1 MVNFPRRYGELP
13 FYLENPC
20 YNDVEFCGI
29 PRSFPGKHRE
39 IGCVTMTNKKLALL
53 LSGLMLLSACG
64 APQQS
69 SAGQSAPTAAEAASS
84 AEKESAAVNAVSAQI
99 TLSDD
104 GVKLSGSGVKADDAA
119 VTITK
124 SGSYEIT
131 GTLSDGQIIVDA
143 DKNADITLILSG
155 ASISC
160 STSAPIYVKE
170 AASVNIYAASGTENY
185 VSDSDGY
192 VLEEGEDE
200 PDAAIFSKADL
211 SFSGDGKLTVEG
223 NYDMAIHSK
232 DSLFFYDSGTYEVLS
247 AGDGIKG
254 KDSVLISGAAITL
267 SITAGEDGIQSSN
280 STDASLGTV
289 TIEYGT
295 VSITAGKHGIKSETA
310 LSILGGNLTI
320 DAQEDGLHAGTSVT
334 LGREDSSTA
343 PTLDITAQCD
353 GIQSGTDFALL
364 SGSISAVTGG
374 GAANA
379 PEHVEEF
386 GFPGWFDTQEDSSE
400 ETSSSAK
407 GLKSGGDMTI
417 SGDSV
422 TLDCMDDGLHCTG
435 KLTIS
440 DEAKLT
446 IASGDDGIHSDDTLD
461 ISGGTIDITQ
471 SYEGLEAVFITIS
484 GGDITLAAS
493 DDGLNA
499 AGGSS
504 ADTDFEFMGPPG
516 GEGTAETLEDAS
528 YYILITGGTLN
539 VDAGGDGLDSNG
551 AFFMQGGT
559 VIVSGPEDSM
569 NGALDYTTTGQIT
582 GGTLIACGASGMA
595 QNLDSSSTQCS
606 LLYNL
611 GETVQGGT
619 TVALTDASGTV
630 LFEAEMAKS
639 FSSIVI
645 STPDMQVGETYTL
658 TCGDMSV
665 DAELTDTITALGSGG
680 FGGFGGGFGGGPGGP
695 PPVF

>member
-20 YNDVEFCGI
+20 YNDVKFCGI
-29 PRSFPGKHRE
+29 PRSFPGERRK

-69 SAGQSAPTAAEAASS
+69 SAAEAAPTAAEAASS
-84 AEKESAAVNAVSAQI
+84 AETESAAVNAVSAQI

-119 VTITK
+119 VTISK

-143 DKNADITLILSG
+143 DKYADITLILSG

-170 AASVNIYAASGTENY
+170 AASVNIYAVSGTENY

-310 LSILGGNLTI
+310 LSILDGSLTI

-334 LGREDSSTA
+334 LGREDGSAA

-353 GIQSGTDFALL
+353 GIQSGTDLALL

-379 PEHVEEF
+379 PEHVEGF

-417 SGDSV
+417 SGGGV

-435 KLTIS
+435 K
-440 DEAKLT
+440 
-446 IASGDDGIHSDDTLD
+446 
-461 ISGGTIDITQ
+461 
-471 SYEGLEAVFITIS
+471 
-484 GGDITLAAS
+484 
-493 DDGLNA
+493 
-499 AGGSS
+499 
-504 ADTDFEFMGPPG
+504 
-516 GEGTAETLEDAS
+516 
-528 YYILITGGTLN
+528 
-539 VDAGGDGLDSNG
+539 
-551 AFFMQGGT
+551 
-559 VIVSGPEDSM
+559 
-569 NGALDYTTTGQIT
+569 
-582 GGTLIACGASGMA
+582 
-595 QNLDSSSTQCS
+595 
-606 LLYNL
+606 
-611 GETVQGGT
+611 
-619 TVALTDASGTV
+619 
-630 LFEAEMAKS
+630 
-639 FSSIVI
+639 
-645 STPDMQVGETYTL
+645 
-658 TCGDMSV
+658 
-665 DAELTDTITALGSGG
+665 
-680 FGGFGGGFGGGPGGP
+680 
-695 PPVF
+695 